1 MLVSFRYC
9 YCGTTD
15 WQPLKRLGADGEQ
28 QNDKLAL
35 SPKLIYTKQEQEHG
49 EPAKLSPCPYAV
61 QKTAGFPHNDA
72 QYILYIA
79 NCSPLS
85 TARSNDIPSNSLFR
99 ESIFYFYF
107 FAIVL

>member
-1 MLVSFRYC
+1 MFVSFRYC
-9 YCGTTD
+9 YCGTAD
-15 WQPLKRLGADGEQ
+15 WQPLKRLGADREQ

-49 EPAKLSPCPYAV
+49 EPAKLSACPYAV

-72 QYILYIA
+72 RYTYYIFQIIVL
-79 NCSPLS
+79 CPLPAAM
-85 TARSNDIPSNSLFR
+85 TFPQTVCLGRAF
-99 ESIFYFYF
+99 FF